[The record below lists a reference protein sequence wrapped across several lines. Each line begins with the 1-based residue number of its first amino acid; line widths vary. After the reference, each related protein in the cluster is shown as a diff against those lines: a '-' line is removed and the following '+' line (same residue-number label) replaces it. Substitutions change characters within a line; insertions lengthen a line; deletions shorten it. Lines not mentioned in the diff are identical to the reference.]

1 VGADPNPRRSTSAS
15 ESANAYALKRRGTV
29 FILVT
34 NLPLSFGVPLASS
47 IFLIVLQCTT
57 EAHPSTLWRVC
68 FGIGVIF
75 PVTIFYWRVKMM
87 NSKLYRR
94 GAIRRQVPYS
104 LVIRYYWR
112 TLIGTTL
119 TWAMYDF
126 VTIPNAVFSGGII
139 SSIVKNGDVQTTAEW
154 QLLLGTIA
162 LPGVVIGALLCGYL
176 SRKTIMLIGFG
187 GYLVFGLVIGCAY
200 EQISR
205 ILPLFVVFYGLM
217 LSMGNFGPGNMVGLV
232 SSESYATA
240 VRGTCYG
247 LSAAMGKAGAAVGT
261 QVFLPIENNLGV
273 RWTFIIAAIVGL
285 MGMAV
290 TFFFVPDL
298 TGDDLAIE
306 DEKFRAYLVGHGW
319 DGTMGDEDLKDAAH
333 VGVAEHAF
341 EDRLSVRR

>member
-1 VGADPNPRRSTSAS
+1 
-15 ESANAYALKRRGTV
+15 
-29 FILVT
+29 
-34 NLPLSFGVPLASS
+34 
-47 IFLIVLQCTT
+47 
-57 EAHPSTLWRVC
+57 
-68 FGIGVIF
+68 VIF